1 MAAPLQ
7 RYGWQQEHILLIDA
21 DAGVSGAKKI
31 DERAVMRHLFRLIT
45 EQRIGAVAC
54 QDEDRLF

>member
-7 RYGWQQEHILLIDA
+7 RSGWPQESIILIDA

-54 QDEDRLF
+54 QDGDGLF